1 MAEEEE
7 LSEDEL
13 RQQIETSKYFQFM
26 KQKQK
31 NIVDHRKQMDER
43 EKQME
48 MDLQNELNDLQDQ
61 SASKLNNQN
70 QILN

>member
-13 RQQIETSKYFQFM
+13 RQQIETSKYFQFI

-31 NIVDHRKQMDER
+31 NIVDHRKQMEER
-43 EKQME
+43 EK
-48 MDLQNELNDLQDQ
+48 
-61 SASKLNNQN
+61 
-70 QILN
+70 